1 MMQTKHST
9 LVFIGAGRMGSSLIQ
24 GLVRDGYPATSIWA
38 CDHEEKHLKILQ
50 QELGIQTSS
59 TSGVAVQHADVVI
72 FAVKPQD
79 MVRAV
84 NEIKEV
90 VLARMPLLVS
100 IAAGVRTESF
110 RQWLGIRT
118 LPVVRVMPNTPAL
131 VGSGASALYATGQT
145 TEEQRTL
152 AESIL
157 RAVGITL
164 WVDHEANMDVVT
176 ALSGSGPAYFFY
188 MMEILAEAAQ
198 DMGLNKDVARLL
210 TIQTGLGAARLALEQ
225 PMELSALRA
234 QVTSKGGTTER
245 ALAILQEGGFKQLLA
260 NALEAAKLRAKE
272 LGDMLQ

>member
-1 MMQTKHST
+1 METKHPT
-9 LVFIGAGRMGSSLIQ
+9 LVFIGAGHMGSSLMH
-24 GLVRDGYPATSIWA
+24 GLVRDGYPATCIWA
-38 CDHEEKHLKILQ
+38 CDHEVAHLKTLQ
-50 QELGIQTSS
+50 QKLGVQISDTNQT
-59 TSGVAVQHADVVI
+59 AVQHADVVV

-79 MVRAV
+79 MARAV
-84 NEIKEV
+84 NEIKET
-90 VLARMPLLVS
+90 LRSNMPLLIS

-110 RQWLGIRT
+110 KQWLGMPAIAM
-118 LPVVRVMPNTPAL
+118 VRAMPNTPAL

-157 RAVGITL
+157 RAVGISL
-164 WVDHEANMDVVT
+164 WVDHEANLDVVT

-198 DMGLNKDVARLL
+198 DMGLNKEVARLL
-210 TIQTGLGAARLALEQ
+210 TVQTCLGAARLALGQ
-225 PMELSALRA
+225 PGDLSALRA

-245 ALAILQEGGFKQLLA
+245 ALATLKEGGFKQLLE
-260 NALEAAKLRAKE
+260 NALAAAKLRAKE